1 MGIPSSPEALASIL
15 RLQGLKNVSPR
26 RVMDGNDELQN
37 LNSIDT
43 DVSGTASPMPLNT
56 PSSEM
61 GGELN
66 PQSYDVRANSVQ
78 SPDEQESTF
87 SKIGRFLG
95 NALTKNAVP
104 EDIGMLTEG
113 IGNVLTKNAVPQH
126 MTGIKE
132 HANKLMGSELIGDSL
147 SKHVPQPQQSQGLPP
162 SPPTAPALSEP
173 PISGNYM
180 HAGYAPSIPAEPQAE
195 PNVLQKLGTWIKD
208 GWTPNPEKIRENA
221 AKMPPM
227 DLLSIPPIVKSLFGV
242 AGQQF
247 IPDTLGDVDKQQ
259 EWAEYREN
267 QAMRARGLDPTK
279 TREQKEQELAAGV
292 ESAANQPWQHS
303 VYGAAEVVASH
314 PALQEK
320 FKKITG
326 IDYGPQ
332 IAQKISDYE
341 AGMQGVE
348 DTLNGNQTSLT
359 EQENTITQRIL
370 NNQVTDADMYY
381 IGLALLMPLLVGG
394 LFGKEAGLGALAGGA
409 KGVAESI
416 ARREKDIRSD
426 ESALLDIS
434 RQKSANAE
442 KLASMALERSQ
453 LEGKLRKA
461 LPDDPREHLFGKRE
475 VEWVD
480 PETNQVESAVEIL
493 PGLVADNSFVTTK
506 EGLASR
512 VKAADELSGI
522 KSYVD
527 ELNDL
532 TNDIIEITSQLE
544 DQNPVS
550 QMWSAFL
557 AKKDP
562 GSLSKTTQDVEFDG
576 RRVNAGSILQQ
587 KLGLLANAYSRAKDI
602 GQLDRAAQ
610 AHMANLF
617 TNPTASLSSPKN
629 TIDQM
634 IEIRKLA
641 QRGLVKEAQGKGF
654 IPEFLQN
661 QYDEKNRELFSRLNK
676 KQQDLKVNELLKKTA
691 RSGTSYGQ

>member
-15 RLQGLKNVSPR
+15 RLQGLKNASPR
-26 RVMDGNDELQN
+26 RVMDGSDDLQS
-37 LNSIDT
+37 LNNIDT
-43 DVSGTASPMPLNT
+43 DVSGTASPMQPNM
-56 PSSEM
+56 PSAEM

-66 PQSYDVRANSVQ
+66 AQSYDVRANTAQ
-78 SPDEQESTF
+78 RPDESESTF

-95 NALTKNAVP
+95 NALTKN
-104 EDIGMLTEG
+104 G
-113 IGNVLTKNAVPQH
+113 IPDD

-132 HANKLMGSELIGDSL
+132 HANRLMGSDIIGDSL
-147 SKHVPQPQQSQGLPP
+147 SEFVPPSQQSQGVPP
-162 SPPTAPALSEP
+162 APPTAPSEFET
-173 PISGNYM
+173 PISGNYL
-180 HAGYAPSIPAEPQAE
+180 HAGYAPNIPSEPEAE

-221 AKMPPM
+221 AKMPPA
-227 DLLSIPPIVKSLFGV
+227 DLLSVPPIVKSLFGV

-247 IPDTLGDVDKQQ
+247 IPDTLGGVDKQQ
-259 EWAEYREN
+259 EWQDYREN
-267 QAMRARGLDPTK
+267 QAMRAQGLDPTT
-279 TREQKEQELAAGV
+279 TREQKEQQLAAGV
-292 ESAANQPWQHS
+292 EDAANQPWQKS
-303 VYGAAEVVASH
+303 VYGSAEVVASH
-314 PALQEK
+314 PALQEQ

-326 IDYGPQ
+326 IDYEPQ
-332 IAQKISDYE
+332 IAQKVSDYE

-359 EQENTITQRIL
+359 EQGNTITQRIL
-370 NNQVTDADMYY
+370 NNQVTEDDMYY
-381 IGLALLMPLLVGG
+381 IGLALLMPLIVGG
-394 LFGKEAGLGALAGGA
+394 VFGKEAGLGALAGGA

-416 ARREKDIRSD
+416 GRREKDIRAD

-453 LEGKLRKA
+453 LGGKLRKA
-461 LPDDPREHLFGKRE
+461 LPDDPREHLLGKRE
-475 VEWVD
+475 VKWVN
-480 PETNQVESAVEIL
+480 PETNQEESAVEIL

-512 VKAADELSGI
+512 VKAADELSSI

-532 TNDIIEITSQLE
+532 TNDVIEITSQLK
-544 DQNPVS
+544 DQNTVS
-550 QMWSAFL
+550 QMWSSYL
-557 AKKDP
+557 SRKDP
-562 GSLSKTTQDVEFDG
+562 GSLTKTTQEVEFDG
-576 RRVNAGSILQQ
+576 RKVNAGSILQQ
-587 KLGLLANAYSRAKDI
+587 KLGLLANAYSQAKDI

-634 IEIRKLA
+634 LEIRKLA
-641 QRGLVKEAQGKGF
+641 QRGLIKEAKGKGF

-661 QYDEKNRELFSRLNK
+661 QYDQKNSEVFSRLNK
-676 KQQDLKVNELLKKTA
+676 KAEKSVLKDDKK
-691 RSGTSYGQ
+691 RLSSF